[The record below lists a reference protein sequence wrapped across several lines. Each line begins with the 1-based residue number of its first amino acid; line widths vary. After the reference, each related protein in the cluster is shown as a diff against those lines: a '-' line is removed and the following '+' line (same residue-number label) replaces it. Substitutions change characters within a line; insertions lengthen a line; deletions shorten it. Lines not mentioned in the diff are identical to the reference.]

1 MILVHG
7 ACWGLGEKSSR
18 TPLSESDVD
27 RYASPQIIHG
37 GDKIDVQPPRE
48 GEQYG
53 DEAIESASH
62 CWVLALPPTKD
73 THKTSWDVQ
82 PELRNAQFG
91 DEFGGCEVPEGC
103 LRKNVS
109 QRCVKIYDIML
120 GKHRIVTKTSKF
132 KGAIRES
139 ILAGRMN
146 KLLKLAKRESNE
158 SESVGTPPSEPAD
171 ESERASPSVIAE
183 ENV

>member
-7 ACWGLGEKSSR
+7 GCWGLGEKSSR
-18 TPLSESDVD
+18 VPLSESDVD

>member
-1 MILVHG
+1 M
-7 ACWGLGEKSSR
+7 
-18 TPLSESDVD
+18 
-27 RYASPQIIHG
+27 
-37 GDKIDVQPPRE
+37 
-48 GEQYG
+48 
-53 DEAIESASH
+53 
-62 CWVLALPPTKD
+62 LALPPTKD

>member
-1 MILVHG
+1 MSEDLR
-7 ACWGLGEKSSR
+7 AALAASERR
-18 TPLSESDVD
+18 TARAEEEARLA
-27 RYASPQIIHG
+27 R
-37 GDKIDVQPPRE
+37 RE
-48 GEQYG
+48 R

-171 ESERASPSVIAE
+171 ESERASPSMPVCRT
-183 ENV
+183 